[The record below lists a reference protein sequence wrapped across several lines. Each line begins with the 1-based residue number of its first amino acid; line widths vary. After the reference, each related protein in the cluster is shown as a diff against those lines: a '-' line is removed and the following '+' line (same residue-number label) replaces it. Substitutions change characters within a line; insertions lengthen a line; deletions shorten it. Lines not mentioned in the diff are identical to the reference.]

1 MSDRDGI
8 WQTDISNKAFN
19 LHSDLDRHY
28 MSTNNGTV
36 KLNMSSLTEFGLV
49 DKGKSQIRWADH
61 FMTAQTYPVELEV
74 NSKASSWKR
83 MRHIN
88 IQYFFITEWVKKG
101 QCEMRWNRNE
111 NLVDS
116 EDIMGSVLVQWRIRY
131 GSIGGYDTDVLY
143 NCQAGCLGKVVNG
156 YWNTVTNQ
164 GVCWAFMADC
174 GSDQCFFPS
183 SSGKL
188 VQREAGNN
196 LKRIFE

>member
-1 MSDRDGI
+1 MLDIIQVNIGDGIVKVKKECKSKLRSICAPRDPLEANEECKKRPRRQAEYRNDWENLSHFIIMSDRDGI
-8 WQTDISNKAFN
+8 LQTDINKAFN
-19 LHSDLDRHY
+19 VHLDLDMHY

-36 KLNMSSLTEFGLV
+36 KLNMGSLTEFGLV
-49 DKGKSQIRWADH
+49 DEGESQIWWADH

-116 EDIMGSVLVQWRIRY
+116 ESIIGSVLVQW
-131 GSIGGYDTDVLY
+131 
-143 NCQAGCLGKVVNG
+143 
-156 YWNTVTNQ
+156 
-164 GVCWAFMADC
+164 
-174 GSDQCFFPS
+174 
-183 SSGKL
+183 
-188 VQREAGNN
+188 
-196 LKRIFE
+196 